1 MATKN
6 IGINVEVPQRKC
18 NDKNCPFHG
27 DLKVHGRQI
36 VAKVVSMK
44 SRKTAKIEWT
54 EIVKLPKF
62 ERQYEESRSLIV
74 HKPSCL
80 DVEVGDKV
88 KVMETRPISK
98 LKHFVI
104 VDVVKSSKAE
114 E

>member
-6 IGINVEVPQRKC
+6 IGINVKAPEKEC

-27 DLKVHGRQI
+27 DLKVHGKQI
-36 VAKVVSMK
+36 VAKVVSLK
-44 SRKTAKIEWT
+44 SRKTAKVQWT

-62 ERQYEESRSLIV
+62 ERSYHETRTLLV
-74 HKPSCL
+74 HKPSCI
-80 DVEVGDKV
+80 DVNVGDTV

-104 VDVVKSSKAE
+104 VEVEEVKE
-114 E
+114 